1 MSLISRPD
9 NFFSSILGF
18 SDIVF
23 SVVSDM
29 LVDSEEPVMTLL
41 NLEIFRLNLE
51 CLWLY
56 CD

>member
-29 LVDSEEPVMTLL
+29 LLDSEAPVMTSL

>member
-23 SVVSDM
+23 SVVSDV
-29 LVDSEEPVMTLL
+29 LLDSEEPVMTLL